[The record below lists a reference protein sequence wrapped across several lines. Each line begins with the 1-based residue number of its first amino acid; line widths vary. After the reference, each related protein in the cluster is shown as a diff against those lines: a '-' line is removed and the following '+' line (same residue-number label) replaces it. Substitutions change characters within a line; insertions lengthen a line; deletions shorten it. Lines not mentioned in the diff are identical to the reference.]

1 MNAPL
6 QVSALTVLG
15 GGGNRTVYRHP
26 DNPQHLIKV
35 FRPDKAAA
43 LWGGRMSLRER
54 LRSLRQYDLFA
65 REIHEYLAAHAADPQ
80 ALVFTQKII
89 GFVETDSGL
98 GLVVEAVFGRDGNLA
113 PTLATLIAEKRFD
126 ENARA
131 ALDAFTRALLAS
143 NVVISDL
150 HWGNLVL
157 AYTENAGDRFVMIDG
172 LGSSNLIPF
181 KRYSQALN
189 RRSKLARVRRLE
201 RKIRDHTHA

>member
-1 MNAPL
+1 MNARL
-6 QVSALTVLG
+6 QVSELTVLG

-26 DNPQHLIKV
+26 ENSRYLIKV

-43 LWGGRMSLRER
+43 LWGARMSFRER
-54 LRSLRQYDLFA
+54 LRRLRQYELFS
-65 REIHEYLAAHAADPQ
+65 REIHEYLAAHASDRQ
-80 ALVFTQKII
+80 ALAFTQKIV
-89 GFVETDSGL
+89 GFEETDIGL
-98 GLVVEAVFGRDGNLA
+98 GLVVEAAFGRDGNLA

-131 ALDAFTRALLAS
+131 ALDRFNCALLAS
-143 NVVISDL
+143 AVVISDL

-157 AYTENAGDRFVMIDG
+157 AYTEEAGDHFVMIDG

-181 KRYSQALN
+181 KRYSQFLN

-201 RKIRDHTHA
+201 RKISGQTTA